1 MTENVK
7 LLGHIRLRSVIDRI
21 IYQFFKTLIN
31 NFDVNQTEAKF
42 EVVFLILV
50 EKIITKGYSNYN
62 PKLPTQSCRVS

>member
-21 IYQFFKTLIN
+21 IYQFFETLIN

-50 EKIITKGYSNYN
+50 KKIITKGYSNYN
-62 PKLPTQSCRVS
+62 PKLSTQSCRVS